1 MNTTLII
8 AISIAVLAVVALTI
22 FFSYNNKEIALRKE
36 AEAQR
41 GNIEAVH
48 DKMFKIIREKAN
60 VATEYRNAF
69 EKIYPEIIA
78 GRYSNGGN
86 EMMKWIQEHNPNFDT
101 ALYAD
106 LMQSIEVQREAFATA
121 QTRMLDIINLREAL
135 IEQYPSRW
143 FISNKDKIEYTVISS
158 THTQGVMQSGT
169 DDEILSFK

>member
-69 EKIYPEIIA
+69 RRFIESSPDA
-78 GRYSNGGN
+78 TR
-86 EMMKWIQEHNPNFDT
+86 T
-101 ALYAD
+101 A
-106 LMQSIEVQREAFATA
+106 
-121 QTRMLDIINLREAL
+121 
-135 IEQYPSRW
+135 
-143 FISNKDKIEYTVISS
+143 
-158 THTQGVMQSGT
+158 VMR
-169 DDEILSFK
+169 